1 VTAPFTSTSG
11 LQVTLQARD
20 VYRVAPPGSPG
31 YLRVGWALPAA
42 RRGRPARVWDARGTE
57 LDPAAGDAADAVAAV
72 SEYLGQLDAAGQ
84 LARQLDPWS
93 SMYA

>member
-1 VTAPFTSTSG
+1 
-11 LQVTLQARD
+11 
-20 VYRVAPPGSPG
+20 
-31 YLRVGWALPAA
+31 
-42 RRGRPARVWDARGTE
+42 VWDARGTE